1 MAACVLAKRRGRS
14 HGNADRSER
23 GKAAARRPAQNER
36 PAGGKGERCRLFVR
50 AAPHPFKLR
59 NVKAGGGTAVRI
71 AARRARPWRAGSA
84 AARQPGL
91 RGFHSGC
98 GESGWAKARQSE
110 MRRVHL
116 GCGALVRLAVRE
128 SEPRRVTD
136 CGVFVCRSAP
146 SRAAG
151 RPFRPF
157 RRRGAPFAAARH
169 TLTVRAGRFA
179 RRPQAWM
186 RGNGL
191 FSSKA
196 LAGRR
201 AATYPNSRYY
211 KLNKEANF
219 G

>member
-1 MAACVLAKRRGRS
+1 MQSGGDGHTATLIVRSVERQRCAGAQAGAKQTFGRERGR
-14 HGNADRSER
+14 
-23 GKAAARRPAQNER
+23 
-36 PAGGKGERCRLFVR
+36 GERCRLFVR
-50 AAPHPFKLR
+50 AAPRPSKLR
-59 NVKAGGGTAVRI
+59 NAKAGGGTAVRI
-71 AARRARPWRAGSA
+71 AARRARPWRVGSA
-84 AARQPGL
+84 AARQSGL
-91 RGFHSGC
+91 RGFRPRC
-98 GESGWAKARQSE
+98 GESGWARACQSE

-128 SEPRRVTD
+128 SELRRVTD

-151 RPFRPF
+151 RPF

-201 AATYPNSRYY
+201 AATYPNSR
-211 KLNKEANF
+211 
-219 G
+219 